1 MSITIDEIITVK
13 SNKMLNFQQKFPIY
27 ENTIVEL
34 SGQFRSVGQKPS
46 RIYFGLHCFDE
57 KGKDIFSETIYR
69 TKESLL
75 ITSKNTDMQSFSLDK
90 KPETWNNSVHES
102 DNYKKL
108 IGIYY
113 DGNINKHPDYLILNS
128 PAYKNYDSN
137 NIILNAPIPQE
148 IYDKIKPFTTRVMNH
163 YSSSAYDYSAACYAE
178 VNNQWTEFK
187 AIYNGFSEGYGDI
200 NGKFR
205 PGTKEISPLILANY
219 QQDENAVLEI
229 KNIELIVKEK
239 PKIIFK

>member
-57 KGKDIFSETIYR
+57 KGIDIFSETICR

-113 DGNINKHPDYLILNS
+113 DGNINKHPDYLIPKSL
-128 PAYKNYDSN
+128 AYKNYDSN
-137 NIILNAPIPQE
+137 NITI
-148 IYDKIKPFTTRVMNH
+148 
-163 YSSSAYDYSAACYAE
+163 
-178 VNNQWTEFK
+178 
-187 AIYNGFSEGYGDI
+187 
-200 NGKFR
+200 
-205 PGTKEISPLILANY
+205 
-219 QQDENAVLEI
+219 
-229 KNIELIVKEK
+229 
-239 PKIIFK
+239 